1 MAQQTERKKLITEIM
16 EADAKDG
23 LYSAV
28 SKMETTQTA
37 VDWFVEKLPIRIVN
51 MYHKEIDQA
60 KAMEQEQIKD
70 AVIYGLDEDGHT
82 GDWKISVA
90 QKYYN
95 EKHILPS

>member
-1 MAQQTERKKLITEIM
+1 MAQQT
-16 EADAKDG
+16 
-23 LYSAV
+23 AV

-37 VDWFVEKLPIRIVN
+37 VEWLINEWPILESNIPPRII
-51 MYHKEIDQA
+51 EQA
-60 KAMEQEQIKD
+60 KAMEKEQIKD

-95 EKHILPS
+95 KTFTDGDSGAKAD